1 MRNIINF
8 LATFAVLWIGSTF
21 FGEYIQIQDIKTLI
35 IATIFMFVIDWIF
48 SILVG
53 LSALLIPIGIGC
65 ITIIPLILAAFVL
78 TPIKLIL
85 LSKYLDGFM
94 INSFWTYLALTVIL
108 SAFTIDS
115 SKNCK
120 E

>member
-78 TPIKLIL
+78 TPIKLML
-85 LSKYLDGFM
+85 LSKYLGGFM
-94 INSFWTYLALTVIL
+94 INGFWTYLALTVIL
-108 SAFTIDS
+108 SIFNIDS
-115 SKNCK
+115 NSSSNQ
-120 E
+120 